1 MKIVCFFLILIINN
15 TAIAQNRMGV
25 NIHTGEKVSCKEYN
39 CDDADSSFK
48 EANKFCLNC
57 KLYEVDSILNS
68 QINSILKSCATKQWC
83 RDFTNKLE
91 ISVS

>member
-1 MKIVCFFLILIINN
+1 
-15 TAIAQNRMGV
+15 MGV